1 MAPSTKAIRR
11 WQPPAFVTLVA
22 SAALTVLTAAPPAD
36 AKTRQASPK
45 PSTEATASRDAGE
58 PLMAIVSIK
67 SQRVTLYDADGWI
80 LRAPVS
86 SGTTG
91 RETPQGVFSVVQKD
105 KDHHSNLYDDAW
117 MPNMLRITWS
127 GIALHGG
134 PLPGYAASHGC
145 VRMPYGFAEKLFD
158 KVRIGMRVII
168 APDDVEPVEFAH
180 PALFVPDSDA
190 IAAAPGRVD
199 ALAREADEA
208 SRAAQEAKSAA
219 AVAAREAAPLTA
231 SLRKLE
237 LLKTRADAELASA
250 EKVLA
255 SAKTDQAK
263 ARAEESKEKVS
274 AKVALLETQLD
285 TFKAN
290 AKSKLDAVAAAKDVA
305 NAAVSKRGDAAK
317 AAREAKVA
325 LVPVSVFISRKTQR
339 LYVRRGLEQV
349 LDVQVTIRDP
359 DQAIGTHV
367 FTAVGRAGAGLRWT
381 AATIEGLDD
390 AKAALDGITIP
401 QDVLERIAPTAL
413 PRSSL
418 IISDEPLNKE
428 TNYHT
433 EFVVVLNDQPQG
445 GLAMRKRP
453 AEVRT
458 VRRDDGGFGW
468 RGWGSPF
475 DNTARRS
482 GQYYDPRQNGQNYYQ
497 GQQRWW

>member
-1 MAPSTKAIRR
+1 
-11 WQPPAFVTLVA
+11 
-22 SAALTVLTAAPPAD
+22 
-36 AKTRQASPK
+36 
-45 PSTEATASRDAGE
+45 
-58 PLMAIVSIK
+58 
-67 SQRVTLYDADGWI
+67 
-80 LRAPVS
+80 
-86 SGTTG
+86 
-91 RETPQGVFSVVQKD
+91 
-105 KDHHSNLYDDAW
+105 
-117 MPNMLRITWS
+117 
-127 GIALHGG
+127 
-134 PLPGYAASHGC
+134 
-145 VRMPYGFAEKLFD
+145 
-158 KVRIGMRVII
+158 
-168 APDDVEPVEFAH
+168 
-180 PALFVPDSDA
+180 
-190 IAAAPGRVD
+190 
-199 ALAREADEA
+199 
-208 SRAAQEAKSAA
+208 
-219 AVAAREAAPLTA
+219 
-231 SLRKLE
+231 
-237 LLKTRADAELASA
+237 
-250 EKVLA
+250 
-255 SAKTDQAK
+255 
-263 ARAEESKEKVS
+263 
-274 AKVALLETQLD
+274 
-285 TFKAN
+285 
-290 AKSKLDAVAAAKDVA
+290 
-305 NAAVSKRGDAAK
+305 
-317 AAREAKVA
+317 
-325 LVPVSVFISRKTQR
+325 
-339 LYVRRGLEQV
+339 VRRGLEQV

-390 AKAALDGITIP
+390 AKAALDRITIP